1 MTRRSRRYFT
11 LLVRNASM
19 NTAGLFAA
27 ATTVQ
32 QTTQTTGGLFAA
44 LDASL
49 AGAAKGDS
57 AAQDATGFAAAL
69 SALLGAQPG
78 LHASLLNGAATP
90 VTDAASAG
98 TAAAD
103 IAASTVN
110 TAEAQTPAN
119 FASQIAAHA
128 GKTPAAAATI
138 RINGLLA
145 AQTEAPGSPNAPVAG
160 AADGDL
166 PANTPPLAGQ
176 KTTAA
181 GASDTAPQLAE
192 TDSATAGQA
201 AAAQAL
207 AAIFGAPVPAQVAGV
222 TSAADGSGSEDPS
235 SLAPATAQ
243 TRAQG
248 QASLPSWV
256 MPPIRQQVQ
265 TSPASPVQNK
275 ANPASIVIDGAAPQF
290 LAADPKAAAVAE
302 QAAMAAATEAAA
314 PQAAAQDPGPGASPA
329 LLAFAQQIAGSK
341 AIVQGR
347 VLTETTA
354 RTPASKAG
362 ADTIRIL
369 NPASAAADEMLSPL
383 ATTADTAIAPQ
394 APANAAE
401 SDPALKFEPSDPAA
415 AGQAHGETPP
425 DNAALAAL
433 ASAGAAAAPLPQGA
447 LPLATPQTVSQ
458 LANAVAGQ
466 AGKATRFQVELN
478 PDGLGKVDV
487 QIGISAR
494 GELTA
499 AMNFQTP
506 HAASELSARAS
517 ELQSALQQAG
527 FDVASSAL
535 TFTSGD
541 PSGQGLGSQQ
551 QQQQRQADAP
561 AWRQSAFSN
570 LADASDAP
578 ATPRNRPNRAGGV
591 DVTI

>member
-192 TDSATAGQA
+192 TDSATALRLWPQS
-201 AAAQAL
+201 
-207 AAIFGAPVPAQVAGV
+207 
-222 TSAADGSGSEDPS
+222 SARPS
-235 SLAPATAQ
+235 
-243 TRAQG
+243 R
-248 QASLPSWV
+248 
-256 MPPIRQQVQ
+256 
-265 TSPASPVQNK
+265 
-275 ANPASIVIDGAAPQF
+275 
-290 LAADPKAAAVAE
+290 PK
-302 QAAMAAATEAAA
+302 
-314 PQAAAQDPGPGASPA
+314 SPA
-329 LLAFAQQIAGSK
+329 L
-341 AIVQGR
+341 
-347 VLTETTA
+347 
-354 RTPASKAG
+354 
-362 ADTIRIL
+362 
-369 NPASAAADEMLSPL
+369 
-383 ATTADTAIAPQ
+383 Q
-394 APANAAE
+394 A
-401 SDPALKFEPSDPAA
+401 
-415 AGQAHGETPP
+415 
-425 DNAALAAL
+425 
-433 ASAGAAAAPLPQGA
+433 
-447 LPLATPQTVSQ
+447 PQTV
-458 LANAVAGQ
+458 Q
-466 AGKATRFQVELN
+466 ARKIRLPSPPPPLRHGHRGKLHC
-478 PDGLGKVDV
+478 P
-487 QIGISAR
+487 R
-494 GELTA
+494 G
-499 AMNFQTP
+499 
-506 HAASELSARAS
+506 
-517 ELQSALQQAG
+517 
-527 FDVASSAL
+527 
-535 TFTSGD
+535 
-541 PSGQGLGSQQ
+541 
-551 QQQQRQADAP
+551 
-561 AWRQSAFSN
+561 
-570 LADASDAP
+570 
-578 ATPRNRPNRAGGV
+578 
-591 DVTI
+591 